1 MIKLITLEQGRK
13 RMLKVIKEIISK
25 YKYIDFVIE
34 IDRDINTKEEISKK
48 IIIKLW
54 K

>member
-13 RMLKVIKEIISK
+13 RMLKAIKEIISK
-25 YKYIDFVIE
+25 YKNAYFTIE
-34 IDRDINTKEEISKK
+34 IDRDIFTKEEIGKK